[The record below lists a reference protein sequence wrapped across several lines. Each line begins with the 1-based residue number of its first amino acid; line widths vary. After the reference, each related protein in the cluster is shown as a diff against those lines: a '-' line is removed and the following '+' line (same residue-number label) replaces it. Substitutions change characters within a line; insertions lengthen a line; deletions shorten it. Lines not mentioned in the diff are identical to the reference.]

1 MTETL
6 FLEQIAPSY
15 TSTPNFATAEV
26 SSIFSNYN
34 QPASATLTDAQ
45 TEALVKDGVAAAI
58 ANALAVFNNDPNFS
72 VLFNDGL
79 AIGSNGSYQGSSSS
93 KTQVIANFSIGANQ
107 NFSFD
112 FSANLKLAAKEI
124 KKSKTEYNE
133 AHGQAS
139 FLLLD
144 TSDFN
149 KPKVLDYFGMSGDL
163 ISSKNIDK
171 LKFSTSKNVKLKDKN
186 KDPNIKSDNGTDLL
200 TGDAIGTYQR
210 TFKGNTN
217 LTLVELGS
225 IAVQVLGD
233 PLIANQA
240 SINGRNSHDILI
252 GDSGNQVIQGN
263 QNTDLFVF
271 TKGDGLQKGDLDV
284 IQDFK
289 VGEDKIK
296 FQGGGSNINSS
307 DWWETGIAQG
317 QITDTK
323 DGALV
328 NADSGGQILFSGVKL
343 NQLSPNNFI
352 FT

>member
-58 ANALAVFNNDPNFS
+58 ANALAVFNNDPTVS
-72 VLFNDGL
+72 VLFNDSL
-79 AIGSNGSYQGSSSS
+79 AIGSNGSYQGSASS
-93 KTQVIANFSIGANQ
+93 KTEVIANFSVGANQ
-107 NFSFD
+107 KFSFD

-124 KKSKTEYNE
+124 EKSKTEYNE

-144 TSDFN
+144 TSNFN
-149 KPKVLDYFGMSGDL
+149 QPKVLDYFVMSGDL
-163 ISSKNIDK
+163 ISSKDIHK
-171 LKFSTSKNVKLKDKN
+171 LKFSSSKNVKLKNKN
-186 KDPNIKSDNGTDLL
+186 KHPNIESDNGTDLL
-200 TGDAIGTYQR
+200 TGDAIGTYQQ
-210 TFKGNTN
+210 TFKRNTN
-217 LTLVELGS
+217 LTLVELDS
-225 IAVQVLGD
+225 SAVQVLGD

-240 SINGRNSHDILI
+240 SINGTNSHDILI
-252 GDSGNQVIQGN
+252 GGSGNQVIKGDK
-263 QNTDLFVF
+263 NTDLFVF

-284 IQDFK
+284 IKDFK
-289 VGEDKIK
+289 VGEDKIE
-296 FQGGGSNINSS
+296 FRGEGSNINSS
-307 DWWETGIAQG
+307 DWWQTGVAQG

-328 NADSGGQILFSGVKL
+328 NADSGGQILLSGVKL

>member
-1 MTETL
+1 MTKTL
-6 FLEQIAPSY
+6 FIEQTAPSY
-15 TSTPNFATAEV
+15 TSIPNFAKAEV
-26 SSIFSNYN
+26 SSVFSNYN
-34 QPASATLTDAQ
+34 QPASATLTNAQ

-79 AIGSNGSYQGSSSS
+79 AIGSNGSYQGSASS
-93 KTQVIANFSIGANQ
+93 KTQVIANFSVGANQ

-112 FSANLKLAAKEI
+112 FSANLTLAAKEI
-124 KKSKTEYNE
+124 EKSKTEYNE

-171 LKFSTSKNVKLKDKN
+171 LKFSGSKNVKLQDKN
-186 KDPNIKSDNGTDLL
+186 KDPNIEIDNGMDLL

-210 TFKGNTN
+210 TFKSNTN

-225 IAVQVLGD
+225 VAVQVLGD
-233 PLIANQA
+233 SLIANQA

-252 GDSGNQVIQGN
+252 GGSGNQLIQGD
-263 QNTDLFVF
+263 QNTDFFVF
-271 TKGDGLQKGDLDV
+271 SNGDGLQKGDLDV
-284 IQDFK
+284 I
-289 VGEDKIK
+289 
-296 FQGGGSNINSS
+296 
-307 DWWETGIAQG
+307 
-317 QITDTK
+317 K
-323 DGALV
+323 D
-328 NADSGGQILFSGVKL
+328 
-343 NQLSPNNFI
+343 
-352 FT
+352 